1 MKRMRLAL
9 FIAIFVFML
18 SGCDVSN
25 PDGNATVSGIIDPG
39 PPESTS
45 QETEMPQKPDT
56 PQDTKGPET
65 GTTDPEPAE
74 TSEASQPTENQQ
86 DTENCVHAQW
96 AEDVLTDLSDYE
108 RFILGMDE
116 ALPLVYF
123 STESTVEDFKELSL
137 TFESIDDNGNV
148 KFAVEETYYHGTLT
162 PESPLLVR
170 MELMGT
176 IPNNGI
182 SYVDQ
187 HGALRRF
194 AIEVSGNDGSLSL
207 READPNEREFVLH
220 AGW

>member
-25 PDGNATVSGIIDPG
+25 PDENATVSGTIDPR

-45 QETEMPQKPDT
+45 QEIEMPQPDT
-56 PQDTKGPET
+56 PQDTKGPEA
-65 GTTDPEPAE
+65 GTTNPEPAE
-74 TSEASQPTENQQ
+74 TSEASQSTENQH

-108 RFILGMDE
+108 QFILGMDE

-123 STESTVEDFKELSL
+123 STESTVEDFKVLSL

-148 KFAVEETYYHGTLT
+148 KFAVEETYHHGILT
-162 PESPLLVR
+162 PETPLLVR
-170 MELMGT
+170 IELMGT

-182 SYVDQ
+182 SYVDAN
-187 HGALRRF
+187 GATRYF
-194 AIEVSGNDGSLSL
+194 TVDVSGYDGSPLMT
-207 READPNEREFVLH
+207 EFTPQS
-220 AGW
+220 

>member
-25 PDGNATVSGIIDPG
+25 PDENATVSGTIDPR

-45 QETEMPQKPDT
+45 QETEMPQPDT
-56 PQDTKGPET
+56 PQDTKGPEA
-65 GTTDPEPAE
+65 GTTNPEPAE
-74 TSEASQPTENQQ
+74 TSEASQSTENQH

-108 RFILGMDE
+108 QFILGMDE

-123 STESTVEDFKELSL
+123 STENTVEYFKVLSL

-148 KFAVEETYYHGTLT
+148 KFAVEETYHHGILT
-162 PESPLLVR
+162 PETPLLVR

-182 SYVDQ
+182 SYVDAN
-187 HGALRRF
+187 GATRYF
-194 AIEVSGNDGSLSL
+194 TVDVSGYDGSPLMT
-207 READPNEREFVLH
+207 EFTPQS
-220 AGW
+220 

>member
-25 PDGNATVSGIIDPG
+25 PDENATVSGTIDPR

-45 QETEMPQKPDT
+45 QEIEMPQPDT
-56 PQDTKGPET
+56 PQDTKGLEA
-65 GTTDPEPAE
+65 GTTNPEPAE
-74 TSEASQPTENQQ
+74 TSEASQSTENQH
-86 DTENCVHAQW
+86 DTENCVHAQR

-108 RFILGMDE
+108 QFILGMDE

-123 STESTVEDFKELSL
+123 STESTVEDFKVLSL

-148 KFAVEETYYHGTLT
+148 KFAVEETYHHGILT
-162 PESPLLVR
+162 PETPLLVR

-182 SYVDQ
+182 SYVDAN
-187 HGALRRF
+187 GATRYF
-194 AIEVSGNDGSLSL
+194 TVDVSGYDGSLL
-207 READPNEREFVLH
+207 MTEFTPQS
-220 AGW
+220 

>member
-25 PDGNATVSGIIDPG
+25 PDENATVSGTIDPR

-45 QETEMPQKPDT
+45 QETEMPQPDT
-56 PQDTKGPET
+56 PQDTKGPEA
-65 GTTDPEPAE
+65 GTTNPEPAE
-74 TSEASQPTENQQ
+74 TSEASQSTENQH

-108 RFILGMDE
+108 QFILGMDE

-123 STESTVEDFKELSL
+123 STENTVEDFKVLSL

-148 KFAVEETYYHGTLT
+148 KFAVEETYHHGILT
-162 PESPLLVR
+162 PETPLLVR

-182 SYVDQ
+182 SYVDAN
-187 HGALRRF
+187 GAIRYF
-194 AIEVSGNDGSLSL
+194 TVDVSGYDGSPLMT
-207 READPNEREFVLH
+207 EFTPQS
-220 AGW
+220 

>member
-25 PDGNATVSGIIDPG
+25 PDENATVSGTIDPR

-45 QETEMPQKPDT
+45 QEIEMPQPDT
-56 PQDTKGPET
+56 PQDTKGPEA
-65 GTTDPEPAE
+65 GTTNPEPAE
-74 TSEASQPTENQQ
+74 TSEASQSTANQH
-86 DTENCVHAQW
+86 DTANCVHAQW

-108 RFILGMDE
+108 QFILGMDE

-123 STESTVEDFKELSL
+123 STESTVEDFKVLSL

-148 KFAVEETYYHGTLT
+148 KFAVEETYHHGILT
-162 PESPLLVR
+162 PETPLLVR

-182 SYVDQ
+182 SYVDAN
-187 HGALRRF
+187 GATRYF
-194 AIEVSGNDGSLSL
+194 TVDVSGYDGSLL
-207 READPNEREFVLH
+207 MTEFTPQS
-220 AGW
+220 

>member
-25 PDGNATVSGIIDPG
+25 PDENATVSGTIDPR

-45 QETEMPQKPDT
+45 QETEMPQPDT
-56 PQDTKGPET
+56 PQDTKGPEA
-65 GTTDPEPAE
+65 GTTNPEPAE
-74 TSEASQPTENQQ
+74 TSEASQSTENQH

-108 RFILGMDE
+108 QFILGMDE

-123 STESTVEDFKELSL
+123 STESTVEDFKVLSL

-148 KFAVEETYYHGTLT
+148 KFAVEETSHHGILT
-162 PESPLLVR
+162 PETPLFVR

-182 SYVDQ
+182 SYVDAN
-187 HGALRRF
+187 GATRYF
-194 AIEVSGNDGSLSL
+194 TVDVSGYDGSLL
-207 READPNEREFVLH
+207 MTEFTPQS
-220 AGW
+220 

>member
-25 PDGNATVSGIIDPG
+25 PDENATVSGTIDPR

-45 QETEMPQKPDT
+45 QEIEMPQPDT
-56 PQDTKGPET
+56 PQDTKGPEA
-65 GTTDPEPAE
+65 GTTNPEPAE
-74 TSEASQPTENQQ
+74 TSEASQSTENQH

-108 RFILGMDE
+108 QFILGMDE

-123 STESTVEDFKELSL
+123 STENTVEDFKVLSL

-148 KFAVEETYYHGTLT
+148 KFAVEETYHHGILT
-162 PESPLLVR
+162 PETPLLVR

-182 SYVDQ
+182 SYVDAN
-187 HGALRRF
+187 GATRYF
-194 AIEVSGNDGSLSL
+194 TVDVSGYDGSPLMT
-207 READPNEREFVLH
+207 EFTPQS
-220 AGW
+220 

>member
-25 PDGNATVSGIIDPG
+25 PDENATVSGTIDPR

-45 QETEMPQKPDT
+45 QEIEMPQPDT
-56 PQDTKGPET
+56 PQDTKGPEA
-65 GTTDPEPAE
+65 GTTNPEPAE
-74 TSEASQPTENQQ
+74 TSEASQSTENQH

-108 RFILGMDE
+108 QFILGMDE

-123 STESTVEDFKELSL
+123 STESTVEDFKVLSL

-148 KFAVEETYYHGTLT
+148 KFAVEEAYHYGILT
-162 PESPLLVR
+162 PETSLLVR

-182 SYVDQ
+182 SYVDAN
-187 HGALRRF
+187 GATRYF
-194 AIEVSGNDGSLSL
+194 TVDVSGYDGSLL
-207 READPNEREFVLH
+207 MTEFTPLS
-220 AGW
+220 